1 MWIQGNGVAQVQ
13 GPPKSGTGCVK
24 PGGCTLVI
32 FAQNDRGG
40 VHISVKCYR
49 ETLPEEIGGCLSAL
63 AVEGRGRGASEMRL
77 QL

>member
-1 MWIQGNGVAQVQ
+1 MCIQGNGVAQVE
-13 GPPKSGTGCVK
+13 GRPKSGTGCVK

-32 FAQNDRGG
+32 FAQNDRGR

-49 ETLPEEIGGCLSAL
+49 ETLQEEIGGCFECTSRRR
-63 AVEGRGRGASEMRL
+63 EGEGASEMRL